1 MEQGDLDEAEAVLD
15 KATKQEPLPQAGYW
29 AWLVSSRARLLT
41 LQGRTS
47 EGLQAWLACGQRFA
61 GHGGQNPAV
70 LAWRSGAALAMYRLG
85 RCDEARELAYE
96 EVALARRWGAPTALG
111 RALRVAG
118 TIQSDR
124 GGLGLL
130 REATSVLAG
139 SPVRLEYAK
148 ALIDIGAALRRA
160 GQHNESHQNLHRG
173 IELAHIC
180 GATPLV
186 ERGKTELRRTRRR
199 RLFRPRYRPSAF
211 HHHKHRRGT
220 SHRDLR
226 QAWRQ
231 RPG

>member
-1 MEQGDLDEAEAVLD
+1 MGNGSP
-15 KATKQEPLPQAGYW
+15 ATA
-29 AWLVSSRARLLT
+29 
-41 LQGRTS
+41 GRTPPFS
-47 EGLQAWLACGQRFA
+47 
-61 GHGGQNPAV
+61 P
-70 LAWRSGAALAMYRLG
+70 GAQVRRWPCIASVVATR
-85 RCDEARELAYE
+85 RENWPTR

-139 SPVRLEYAK
+139 SPARLEYAK
-148 ALIDIGAALRRA
+148 ALISIGAALRRA

-186 ERGKTELRRTRRR
+186 ERGKTELRAGGIRLPEIAPWGPDALSPSERRVAELAAAGYSDR
-199 RLFRPRYRPSAF
+199 DIAQALFITTNTVEVHLTAIYDKLGVNGRADLPSVPLSL
-211 HHHKHRRGT
+211 T
-220 SHRDLR
+220 
-226 QAWRQ
+226 
-231 RPG
+231 